1 MRRWI
6 PSGADRAARTPR
18 RGLVL
23 ATLCVSLLVVSLD
36 NTILNIAL
44 PALVRQLQATDSQ
57 LQWIVDSYAVVFGGL
72 LLTAGGL
79 GDRIG
84 RRPVFLAGLLVFGAG
99 SAGSAFAGSVAVLVA
114 SRAVMGAGAACVMPA
129 TLSILMDV
137 YREPG
142 PRARAVGLWSATTGL
157 GIAIGPIA
165 GGWLLSRYWWGSVF
179 FVNVPIVVLGIAA
192 AALLVPDSRDPR
204 HRRLDVPGV
213 LLSVAGMAGILW
225 AVISSPQ
232 RGWTSPAVLGVG
244 GASLAVL
251 AVFVLW
257 ERHTPEPMIVL
268 EPFSDRR
275 FSVAMIAVALAV
287 FALMGAMFLL
297 TQYLQFALGYSAF
310 AAGIRILPVA
320 GVLAI
325 AAPASTALD
334 RWLGTKIV
342 IAAALA
348 LIGTGLWLAS
358 GTTPGDGFGH
368 LLPALLLI
376 GCGAGLTVAPGTA
389 AVLGALP
396 PERAGVG
403 SGTNGTALQIGGAL
417 GVAVLG
423 ASLAGRYQGR
433 MNTVLAGH
441 PLPDQARH
449 AITGSLGGALAVA
462 QQAGGTLGA
471 ELASVA
477 RVAFVDGMGLA
488 CGVAAAV
495 TLAAAVLV
503 WAALPSRAAPIDRG
517 GADRGGAANRAGRLD
532 RGSGGSD

>member
-1 MRRWI
+1 MNIRGRTS
-6 PSGADRAARTPR
+6 PDAAGAVSTPR

-44 PALVRQLQATDSQ
+44 PALVGQLHATDSQ

-192 AALLVPDSRDPR
+192 AALLVPDSRDP
-204 HRRLDVPGV
+204 HRRRVDVPGV

-232 RGWTSPAVLGVG
+232 RGWTSAAVLGVG

-251 AVFVLW
+251 AAFVLW
-257 ERHTPEPMIVL
+257 ERRTPEPMIVL
-268 EPFSDRR
+268 GPFSDRR
-275 FSVAMIAVALAV
+275 FSVAMTAVGLAV
-287 FALMGAMFLL
+287 FALMGAMFVL
-297 TQYLQFALGYSAF
+297 TQYLQFVLGCSAF

-325 AAPASTALD
+325 AAPASTVLD
-334 RWLGTKIV
+334 RLFGTKAV

-348 LIGTGLWLAS
+348 LIGAGLWLAS
-358 GTTPGDGFGH
+358 GTTPGEGFGH

-376 GCGAGLTVAPGTA
+376 GCGAGLAVAPGTA
-389 AVLGALP
+389 AVLAALP

-403 SGTNGTALQIGGAL
+403 SGTNGTALQVGGAL

-423 ASLAGRYQGR
+423 AALAGRYQAR
-433 MNTVLAGH
+433 MNAVLAAH
-441 PLPDQARH
+441 PVPDQARH

-462 QQAGGTLGA
+462 RQAGGTPGA
-471 ELASVA
+471 ELAAVA
-477 RVAFVDGMGLA
+477 RVAFVDGMRLA

-495 TLAAAVLV
+495 TFAAAVLV
-503 WAALPSRAAPIDRG
+503 LAALPSRALPPASTR
-517 GADRGGAANRAGRLD
+517 
-532 RGSGGSD
+532 